1 LYSSWSRSYWGSF
14 VTERR
19 QWTVWLTISV
29 TAYTSALA
37 QLTGALGTAIPTVA
51 IAALGIAAGLILLSI
66 GVRVVKRF
74 AKG

>member
-1 LYSSWSRSYWGSF
+1 
-14 VTERR
+14 
-19 QWTVWLTISV
+19 VWLTISV